1 MKVRVTRNF
10 KDLQNNE
17 LIRKKGDVFEV
28 GKERGEELIQKKFAE
43 KVVSTRKTAA
53 KKKPAVEPEQ
63 GADDGMPVEP

>member
-10 KDLQNNE
+10 KDLKNNE

-53 KKKPAVEPEQ
+53 KKKPEAEPEQ